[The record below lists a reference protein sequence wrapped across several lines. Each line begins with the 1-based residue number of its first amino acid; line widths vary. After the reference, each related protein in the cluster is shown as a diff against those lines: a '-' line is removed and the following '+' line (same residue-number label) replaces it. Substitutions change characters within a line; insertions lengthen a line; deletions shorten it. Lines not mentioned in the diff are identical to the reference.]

1 MTYHADT
8 MVFMERHGVPLPLR
22 LPPFLAEG
30 VVGLLADATFT
41 VSQTYRRKVAE
52 SRALHGRA
60 FHATCWG
67 AMVNRSIFSPAVVS
81 EEERRALRSTL
92 TFGSPDDSF
101 LLVYAGRISAE
112 KGLDFCT
119 ELVRNTKV
127 KKICFAII
135 GAGPQE
141 AVFARMHGT
150 RAPTTGNRIYCVPK
164 FVAQTEV
171 RCQPYALLVFK
182 MVCAAN

>member
-52 SRALHGRA
+52 SKALHGRA

-67 AMVNRSIFSPAVVS
+67 AMVNRSIFSPTVLS
-81 EEERRALRSTL
+81 EKERQALRSTL

-119 ELVRNTKV
+119 ELVQNTGLKN
-127 KKICFAII
+127 ICFAII

-141 AVFARMHGT
+141 AEFAALHGT

-171 RCQPYALLVFK
+171 STDCVLVSK
-182 MVCAAN
+182 MVRFAN